1 MRDQT
6 LFSPFPFHLR
16 IIPDHE
22 SRLAWDR
29 GGREGKNKNVYCLS
43 QNISELTKV
52 HASHLEDKRQY
63 SLVHHEQSPSKRLSA
78 LDLDTHSAHVVLGG
92 GVGGSRG
99 SMGS

>member
-6 LFSPFPFHLR
+6 LFSPFPSIFVLYQ
-16 IIPDHE
+16 ITKAV
-22 SRLAWDR
+22 LL
-29 GGREGKNKNVYCLS
+29 GTEGEGKEKNKNVYCLS

-92 GVGGSRG
+92 GVWGETGE
-99 SMGS
+99 